1 MPLNHREK
9 KKSKLDESY
18 QYMLVAC
25 DHFAHVENT
34 TYVAETVIA
43 RLPVSSIPIVAL
55 PTDSSTGY
63 VEDSNLMA
71 ASEKGKKSVRRKFT
85 TLKNT
90 LHYFELVRKLIKVIA
105 FRN

>member
-55 PTDSSTGY
+55 PSDSSTGY

-71 ASEKGKKSVRRKFT
+71 ASEKGKKYVCQAKI
-85 TLKNT
+85 
-90 LHYFELVRKLIKVIA
+90 HYIKKYIA
-105 FRN
+105 LFRTCTKAN